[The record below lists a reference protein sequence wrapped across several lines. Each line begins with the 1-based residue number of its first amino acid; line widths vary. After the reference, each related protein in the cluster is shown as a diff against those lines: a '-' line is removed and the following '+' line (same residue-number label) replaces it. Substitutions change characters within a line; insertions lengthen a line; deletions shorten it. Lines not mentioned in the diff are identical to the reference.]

1 MNGDRTVLLRSQLAE
16 RILVL
21 DGAMGTALQAAGL
34 GPDDFGGPDLEGCNE
49 ILVASR
55 PDVVRGVH
63 AAYLEA
69 GADILETDTFGGTPL
84 VLAEY
89 GQQARARELNRLAA
103 RLAREVAAGFD
114 SPGRTRFVAGS
125 MGPTT
130 KAISVTGGV
139 TFADLLANYR
149 EQALGLVEGGC
160 DFLLVETAQDARN
173 VKAALLG
180 IGEALRQLGT
190 ELPVAIS
197 GTIET
202 MGTTLAGQTV
212 EAFTASFR
220 HLDLLYLGLNC
231 ATGPAFMTDHLRAM
245 SALAPC
251 PVACVPN
258 AGLPDEDGRYG
269 ETPAMLAAALR
280 RFVDAGWV
288 NLVGGCCGTTAPH
301 IRALADMVA
310 AAVAAGVRPRVPPHQ
325 TGRTIVSGLESLE
338 LTDENRPVLVGER
351 TNLIG
356 SRIFKRLVQE
366 GQFEEASEIARRQ
379 VRGGAQ
385 VIDVCLADPDG
396 DEPSAMDA
404 FLDRAVRKV
413 KVPFMIDSTSAE
425 VFERAL
431 TWMQGK
437 AILNSVNLEDGEER
451 FARVVPLAR
460 AYGAALVVGCI
471 DEDPAQGMAVTR
483 ARKLAV
489 AERSYDLLVNK
500 YGVAPEDI
508 IFDPLVFPCA
518 TGDAA
523 YLGSAGETVEGVR
536 LIKQAL
542 PDCRTILGI
551 SNVSFGLPPAA
562 REVVNSVFLHHAT
575 RAGLDLAIV
584 NTEKLE
590 RYASLPDE
598 ERRLAQ
604 RVLFETDD
612 AAVAEITEFYRARA
626 ADAAGTSRAA
636 RGGGLPANAPDGR
649 PYSLDERLARCI
661 VEGTR
666 EGLVAD
672 LELKLKEARPLDII
686 NGPLMAGMDEV
697 GRLFNA
703 NELIVAEVLQSAEA
717 MKAAVDWLTPFME
730 KSETADKG
738 TVILA
743 TVKGDVHDIGK
754 NLVDIILSNNGYR
767 VVNLGIKVPPG
778 DLIRAIDAHRPDLI
792 GLSGLL
798 VKSAAQMVVTAEE
811 LTLAGK
817 TPPLLVGGA
826 ALTKSFTARRIAAA
840 YGGVVAY
847 AGDAMHGLDLA
858 GRLLDPARREAYTT
872 EWAEYRRGLAATTT
886 TAAAAAAPGC
896 GAGTPEGAAAGA
908 AAAGFLPLE
917 AVPSPRAWARQT
929 LVGLPLDEVWE
940 FLNPAMLYNRH
951 LGLKGRFADAVA
963 RGDAKALG
971 LQAVV
976 DELKA
981 LGRDGALSGRAVWR
995 AFAAE
1000 SEGESLRLYA
1010 GDAAGGGGEP
1020 LATLTFP
1027 RQHAGRRL
1035 CLADFVRPAA
1045 VAARAGRDNVVL
1057 FAVSAGPGV
1066 RELAAGYKA
1075 RGEYLRS
1082 HAVQALALETAEAA
1096 AEWLHARLR
1105 GDWGFPDDPALT
1117 MMDRFRAKYRGKRY
1131 SFGYPACPALEDQ
1144 RILFD
1149 LLRPEE
1155 VGIALTDGFMMDP
1168 EASVSA
1174 IVFHHPDAVYFSV
1187 GAQEEGEP
1195 E

>member
-1 MNGDRTVLLRSQLAE
+1 MNDERAVRLRAQLAE

-34 GPDDFGGPDLEGCNE
+34 GPDDFGGPELEGCNE
-49 ILVASR
+49 LLVATR

-69 GADILETDTFGGTPL
+69 GADIIETDTFGGTPL

-89 GQQARARELNRLAA
+89 GRQGDARELNRLAA
-103 RLAREVAAGFD
+103 RLARETCADFAT
-114 SPGRTRFVAGS
+114 PGRPRFVAGS

-130 KAISVTGGV
+130 KALSVTGGV
-139 TFADLLANYR
+139 TFRELQAHYH
-149 EQALGLVEGGC
+149 EQALGLIEGGA
-160 DFLLVETAQDARN
+160 DYLLLETAQDARN

-180 IGEALRQLGT
+180 IGEARRRLGA

-212 EAFTASFR
+212 EAFATSFR
-220 HLDLLYLGLNC
+220 HLDLLYIGLNC
-231 ATGPAFMTDHLRAM
+231 ATGPEFMTDHLRAL
-245 SALAPC
+245 SALSPW

-269 ETPAMLAAALR
+269 ETPARLAAALR

-288 NLVGGCCGTTAPH
+288 NVVGGCCGTNAAH

-310 AAVAAGVRPRVPPHQ
+310 SAGRRRRVPPNL
-325 TGRTIVSGLESLE
+325 TGRTFVSGLENLE
-338 LTDENRPVLVGER
+338 VTDENRPVLVGER

-356 SRIFKRLVQE
+356 SREFKRLVRD
-366 GQFEEASEIARRQ
+366 GKFEEASEIARRQ

-385 VIDVCLADPDG
+385 VIDICLADPDG
-396 DEPSAMDA
+396 DEAADLEA
-404 FLDRAVRKV
+404 FLARAVRKV
-413 KVPFMIDSTSAE
+413 KVPLMFDSTSAG

-431 TWMQGK
+431 AWSQGK
-437 AILNSVNLEDGEER
+437 AILNSVNLEDGEAR
-451 FARVVPLAR
+451 FAQVVPLAL

-489 AERSYDLLVNK
+489 AERSFDLLVNK
-500 YGVAPEDI
+500 YGVAAEDL

-523 YLGSAGETVEGVR
+523 YLGSALETVEGVR
-536 LIKQAL
+536 LIKAAL
-542 PDCRTILGI
+542 PQCRTLLGV

-562 REVVNSVFLHHAT
+562 REVVNSVFLYHAT
-575 RAGLDLAIV
+575 RAGLDFAIV
-584 NTEKLE
+584 NPERLE
-590 RYASLPDE
+590 RFASIPE
-598 ERRLAQ
+598 PERRLAE
-604 RVLFETDD
+604 RVLFATDA
-612 AAVAEITEFYRARA
+612 AAVAAITEFYRARPG
-626 ADAAGTSRAA
+626 DAGSARAER
-636 RGGGLPANAPDGR
+636 RGALPAHAPDGHA
-649 PYSLDERLARCI
+649 YTLDERLARYI

-666 EGLVAD
+666 DGLAAD
-672 LELKLKEARPLDII
+672 LDLKLQEARPLAII
-686 NGPLMAGMDEV
+686 NGPLMAGMAEV

-717 MKAAVDWLTPFME
+717 MKAAVDRLTPHLE
-730 KSETADKG
+730 RNETANRG
-738 TVILA
+738 TVLLA

-754 NLVDIILSNNGYR
+754 NLVDIILTNNGYR
-767 VVNLGIKVPPG
+767 VVNLGIRVSPG
-778 DLIRAIDAHRPDLI
+778 ELIRAIDEHRPDLV

-798 VKSAAQMVVTAEE
+798 VKSAAQMVVTAAEM
-811 LTLAGK
+811 TLAGH

-826 ALTKSFTARRIAAA
+826 ALTKTFAARRIAAA
-840 YGGVVAY
+840 YGGTVAY
-847 AGDAMHGLDLA
+847 AEDAMSGLDLA
-858 GRLLDPARREAYTT
+858 GRLLDDAQRAGYERDWDA
-872 EWAEYRRGLAATTT
+872 YRRGLETKVAV
-886 TAAAAAAPGC
+886 AAAPAAGEPTGGEASA
-896 GAGTPEGAAAGA
+896 GAGVPV
-908 AAAGFLPLE
+908 LD
-917 AVPSPRAWARQT
+917 AVPSPASWERQVRAS
-929 LVGLPLDEVWE
+929 LDPDAIWP

-963 RGDAKALG
+963 RGDAKALALRDVVAE
-971 LQAVV
+971 LQ
-976 DELKA
+976 D
-981 LGRDGALSGRAVWR
+981 LGRAGALSVRAVWR
-995 AFAAE
+995 AFGAQ
-1000 SEGESLRLYA
+1000 SEGDTIRLYA
-1010 GDAAGGGGEP
+1010 GPDGDAP
-1020 LATLTFP
+1020 LGAFTFP

-1035 CLADFVRPAA
+1035 CLADYVRPAA
-1045 VAARAGRDNVVL
+1045 VAAARGRDNVVL
-1057 FAVSAGPGV
+1057 FAVTAGPGV
-1066 RELAAGYKA
+1066 REQAARFRA
-1075 RGEYLRS
+1075 RGEYLRD
-1082 HAVQALALETAEAA
+1082 HALQALALETAEAA

-1105 GDWGFPDDPALT
+1105 AEWGFPDDPALT
-1117 MMDRFRAKYRGKRY
+1117 MPDRFRAKYRGKRY

-1144 RILFD
+1144 RLLFD
-1149 LLRPEE
+1149 LLRPGEI
-1155 VGIALTDGFMMDP
+1155 GIELTDGFMMEP

-1187 GAQEEGEP
+1187 GAQADGEP

>member
-1 MNGDRTVLLRSQLAE
+1 MDGERAARLGSLLAE
-16 RILVL
+16 RVLVL
-21 DGAMGTALQAAGL
+21 DGATGTALQAANL
-34 GPDDFGGPDLEGCNE
+34 GPHDFGGPDLEGCNE
-49 ILVASR
+49 LLVVTR
-55 PDVVRGVH
+55 PDVVRSVH
-63 AAYLEA
+63 AVYLEA
-69 GADILETDTFGGTPL
+69 GADIVETNTFGGTPL

-89 GQQARARELNRLAA
+89 GQQHRARELNRVAA
-103 RLAREVAAGFD
+103 RLARETCADFATPD
-114 SPGRTRFVAGS
+114 RPRFVAGS

-139 TFADLLANYR
+139 TFRELQAHYR
-149 EQALGLVEGGC
+149 EQALGLIEGGA
-160 DFLLVETAQDARN
+160 DYLLVETAQDARN

-180 IGEALRQLGT
+180 IGEARRALRAGV
-190 ELPVAIS
+190 PVAIS

-212 EAFTASFR
+212 EAFATSFR
-220 HLDLLYLGLNC
+220 HLDLLYIGLNC
-231 ATGPAFMTDHLRAM
+231 ATGPDFMTDHLRALA
-245 SALAPC
+245 ALSPW

-269 ETPAMLAAALR
+269 ETPAALAAALR
-280 RFVDAGWV
+280 RFLDEGWID
-288 NLVGGCCGTTAPH
+288 LVGGCCGTTAAH
-301 IRALADMVA
+301 VHALAAMVA
-310 AAVAAGVRPRVPPHQ
+310 AAGGRRRRALPNL
-325 TGRTIVSGLESLE
+325 TGRTFVSGLENLE
-338 LTDENRPVLVGER
+338 ATDDNRPVLVGER

-356 SRIFKRLVQE
+356 SREFKRLVRE
-366 GQFEEASEIARRQ
+366 GKFEEASEIARRQ

-396 DEPSAMDA
+396 DEGADIEA
-404 FLDRAVRKV
+404 FLERAVRKV
-413 KVPFMIDSTSAE
+413 KVPLMIDSTSAA

-431 TWMQGK
+431 AWCQGK

-460 AYGAALVVGCI
+460 EYGAALVVGCI
-471 DEDPAQGMAVTR
+471 DEDPEQGMAVTR
-483 ARKLAV
+483 ARKLAI
-489 AERSYDLLVNK
+489 AERSHDLLVNR

-523 YLGSAGETVEGVR
+523 YLGSARETVEGVR
-536 LIKQAL
+536 LIKAAL
-542 PDCRTILGI
+542 PQCRTILGI

-562 REVVNSVFLHHAT
+562 REIVNSVFLYHAT
-575 RAGLDLAIV
+575 KAGLDFAIV
-584 NTEKLE
+584 NTERLE
-590 RYASLPDE
+590 RFASIPEHD
-598 ERRLAQ
+598 RRLAEA
-604 RVLFETDD
+604 VLFETSE
-612 AAVAEITEFYRARA
+612 AAVAAITERFRA
-626 ADAAGTSRAA
+626 AGGARGGRAA
-636 RGGGLPANAPDGR
+636 RGGPEAWAHPDGR
-649 PYSLDERLARCI
+649 PLSLDERLARYI

-666 EGLVAD
+666 DGLAAD
-672 LELKLKEARPLDII
+672 LDRKLTEARPLAII

-717 MKAAVDWLTPFME
+717 MKAAVDHLAPHME
-730 KSETADKG
+730 KSETASRG

-754 NLVDIILSNNGYR
+754 NLVDIILTNNGYR

-778 DLIRAIDAHRPDLI
+778 DLIRAIGEHRPDVV

-811 LTLAGK
+811 MTRAGC

-826 ALTKSFTARRIAAA
+826 ALTKTFTAKRIAPA
-840 YGGVVAY
+840 YGGTVAY
-847 AGDAMHGLDLA
+847 AEDAMSGLDLA
-858 GRLLDPARREAYTT
+858 GRLLDGRRR
-872 EWAEYRRGLAATTT
+872 AEYEREWGAYRQELSER
-886 TAAAAAAPGC
+886 AAAAPAAC
-896 GAGTPEGAAAGA
+896 GPAGAAGDTAAGA
-908 AAAGFLPLE
+908 GVRTAGS
-917 AVPSPRAWARQT
+917 VPSPASWERQVRAA
-929 LVGLPLDEVWE
+929 LDPDTVWP
-940 FLNPAMLYNRH
+940 FVNPAMLYNRH

-963 RGDAKALG
+963 RGDGKALALRDVVEE
-971 LQAVV
+971 LQ
-976 DELKA
+976 A
-981 LGRDGALSGRAVWR
+981 LGRAGAMTVSAVWR
-995 AFAAE
+995 AYPADAE
-1000 SEGESLRLYA
+1000 GDTIRLYDRP
-1010 GDAAGGGGEP
+1010 DAAAP
-1020 LATLTFP
+1020 VARFTFP
-1027 RQHAGRRL
+1027 RQRAGRQL

-1045 VAARAGRDNVVL
+1045 EAAAAGRDNVVL
-1057 FAVSAGPGV
+1057 FCVSAGTGV
-1066 RELAAGYKA
+1066 RELAEDFKA

-1082 HAVQALALETAEAA
+1082 HALQALALETAEAA
-1096 AEWLHARLR
+1096 AEWLHAELR
-1105 GDWGFPDDPALT
+1105 AQWGFSDAPALS

-1144 RILFD
+1144 RVLFD

-1155 VGIALTDGFMMDP
+1155 IGVRLTDGFMMEP

-1174 IVFHHPDAVYFSV
+1174 LVLHHPDAVYFSA